1 MKSKTLSTWTF
12 LSFLFL
18 LAPILVLVLASFS
31 PQPFLTFPPNGLS
44 LRWYENFFHNA
55 DLVGSV
61 QVSLFISAIV
71 SIVAVSLG
79 CCAAVALTRS
89 RFPGR
94 SIVLSVLLA
103 PIAVPAILLGLAYLQ
118 FLSNVGLEG
127 STVGFVIA
135 HATLALPYTTR
146 TAAAALTKVDTNLE
160 DAARSLGAG
169 PVGTFARITL
179 PQIRP
184 GLIVGGILAFIV
196 SFNDLPVALF
206 ISGPNTTTLPI
217 RIFSFLQYS
226 SDPTIAAVSSVMV
239 LSLLIVV
246 IVAERSL
253 GITKYIAQID

>member
-1 MKSKTLSTWTF
+1 VLSAWVVA
-12 LSFLFL
+12 SYLFL
-18 LAPILVLVLASFS
+18 LAPIFVLMLASFS
-31 PQPFLTFPPNGLS
+31 PQPFLTFPPNGMS
-44 LRWYENFFHNA
+44 FRWYQSFFQNT
-55 DLVGSV
+55 DLVASV
-61 QVSLFISAIV
+61 RISVVISTIV
-71 SIVAVSLG
+71 SFVAVLLG

-94 SIVLSVLLA
+94 SVVLSVLLA

-118 FLSNVGLEG
+118 FLSTIGLEG
-127 STVGFVIA
+127 TTLGFVIA
-135 HATLALPYTTR
+135 HSTLALPYTTR

-169 PVGTFARITL
+169 PLGTFARITL

-206 ISGPNTTTLPI
+206 ISGANTTTLPI
-217 RIFSFLQYS
+217 RIFGYLQYS

-239 LSLLIVV
+239 VSLLI
-246 IVAERSL
+246 IIIFSEWTL
-253 GITKYIAQID
+253 GLTRYIAQVD